1 MLGPSE
7 DLLKEIIKI
16 LRRLEKLMKKWRFL

>member
-16 LRRLEKLMKKWRFL
+16 LRRLEKLMKK